1 MNEVR
6 LEIYADGNGN
16 CTVHSNAASNVD
28 IVTTLASVLA
38 SVCGAATTD
47 KNALWAAV
55 CARLLDDPP
64 EYIYK
69 PYGEQEG

>member
-1 MNEVR
+1 MNEVH
-6 LEIYADGNGN
+6 LEIHADGNGN
-16 CTVHSNAASNVD
+16 CTMRSNAASNVD

-38 SVCGAATTD
+38 SVCDAATTD

-55 CARLLDDPP
+55 CTRLLYPP